1 MVKFSISRN
10 LDGEDE
16 IKQQLSSVSTSFCLA
31 KWLQV
36 SIHLPAG
43 LTQSCYHPPTHK
55 IPLSELENNPRA
67 LHNTVH
73 KVLERKKMWEGKRP
87 AGCSYCWKIE
97 DQGHLSDRHYRS
109 GEGWA
114 QSGFDKVL
122 EGSWDE
128 NINPHYVEV
137 NFNQS
142 CNFKCTYCSPHL
154 STEWEKEINKFGPV
168 NIGYNKHN
176 DIDALVD
183 KGLMPIKGAAK
194 ENPYVE
200 AFWKWWPDLYSDL
213 KVFRMTGGEPLM
225 DKNTFKVLD
234 YVNKN
239 PNQLLELSITSNM
252 CPPQPK
258 LFDQFITNIKN
269 IENDITQE
277 VYNEWIDR
285 GILKEVTYFAESD
298 PDINWQNWQRAIVL
312 DDSAV
317 DDPTID
323 PKKQRLTLEDIGLE
337 FDSRNRTEHGD
348 FLYTL
353 IWFKPNENLEW
364 KCLGAPPSDDE
375 GNQGVMLN
383 VPRIKNFMLFASID
397 SVGKQAEYIRNG
409 LDWQVFQDNIHKF
422 LRNTKNSEITFI
434 NTFNF
439 LSITGFKHFLEY
451 ILELKMKF
459 SESKDLCRIWFDIPL
474 LREPIWMNADFA
486 VFYPDMLDILDD
498 CVKFMEQNRET
509 EQGLGF
515 TQFEIAKVKRNISI
529 IKNSKIKLGDAKNR
543 KFQFYNYF
551 KQLDSRR
558 NTSFVKT
565 FPELSAVWKD
575 CEKIKY

>member
-1 MVKFSISRN
+1 MSK

-16 IKQQLSSVSTSFCLA
+16 IRQQLNSVSSSFCLA

-43 LTQSCYHPPTHK
+43 LTQSCYHPPVHS

-67 LHNTVH
+67 LHNTTH
-73 KVLERKKMWEGKRP
+73 KVLERKQMWEGKRP
-87 AGCSYCWKIE
+87 TGCSYCWKIE
-97 DQGHLSDRHYRS
+97 DQGDLSDRHYRS
-109 GEGWA
+109 GEEWA
-114 QSGFDKVL
+114 QTGLSKVL
-122 EGSWDE
+122 EGGWDE
-128 NINPHYVEV
+128 NINPRYVEV

-154 STEWEKEINKFGPV
+154 STEWEKEIDEHGPI

-176 DIDALVD
+176 DINALVD
-183 KGLMPIKGAAK
+183 KGLMPIKGATK

-239 PNQLLELSITSNM
+239 PNQSLELSITSNM

-258 LFDQFITNIKN
+258 LFDQFLTSIKN
-269 IENDITQE
+269 IESDITQE
-277 VYNEWIDR
+277 VYDDWIDR

-298 PDINWQNWQRAIVL
+298 SDVDWQDWQRAIVL
-312 DDSAV
+312 DESTV
-317 DDPTID
+317 DDPTLD
-323 PKKQRLTLEDIGLE
+323 PKKQRITLEDIGLE
-337 FDSRNRTEHGD
+337 FDSQNRTEHGD

-353 IWFKPNENLEW
+353 IWFKPNKNLEW

-409 LDWQVFQDNIHKF
+409 LDWELFQDNVLRF

-439 LSITGFKHFLEY
+439 LSVTRFKSFLKY
-451 ILELKMKF
+451 ILKLRMRF
-459 SESKDLCRIWFDIPL
+459 SQNKSHNRIWFDIPQ
-474 LREPIWMNADFA
+474 LREPIWMSASLTA
-486 VFYPDMLDILDD
+486 FYPDMLDILDD
-498 CVKFMEQNRET
+498 CVKFMQEYEET
-509 EQGLGF
+509 DAGLGF
-515 TQFEIAKVKRNISI
+515 TQFEIAKVKRNISL
-529 IKNSKIKLGDAKNR
+529 IKNAKNTISLNDLKNR
-543 KFQFYNYF
+543 KLQFYNYF
-551 KQLDSRR
+551 SQLDSRR
-558 NTSFVKT
+558 DTSFVES
-565 FPELSAVWKD
+565 FPELSAVWEDCKKD
-575 CEKIKY
+575 NK